1 MLTASLLRG
10 RPFEGSAPRPCC
22 EIVKAGARTLAR
34 TGDLSNL
41 RHVRRFVILAAAAL
55 CISLVAPTIAGA
67 RLVPQKGIT
76 KIRLGVPDTRLGD
89 RIPKPDTVVRTT
101 GIVSGLPMTV
111 WVYDDLEIEFEGGNT
126 VTRIYTTR
134 VSERTKKG
142 AGVGTSKRR
151 LRKLHPKIRCAKGP
165 SSFCKFGK
173 NRPGRKVTV
182 FDLDDGRVSSIT
194 IFRVI
199 I

>member
-1 MLTASLLRG
+1 MLAGSLARG
-10 RPFEGSAPRPCC
+10 SPFEGTASRPCC
-22 EIVKAGARTLAR
+22 EIVKVGVGRLAR

-55 CISLVAPTIAGA
+55 CISLVVPTIASA

-76 KIRLGVPDTRLGD
+76 KVRLGVPDTRLGD

-101 GIVSGLPMTV
+101 GIVSGLPMMV
-111 WVYDDLEIEFEGGNT
+111 WIYDDLEIEFEGGNT

-134 VSERTKKG
+134 ISERTRKG
-142 AGVGTSKRR
+142 AGVNTSKRV

-173 NRPGRKVTV
+173 NRPGKKVTV
-182 FDLDDGRVSSIT
+182 FDLRNGRVSSIT